1 MDGENVGFDLGRAP
15 DLSMVLGIASVV
27 IYLLGC
33 LMGCFLGMLGLGPV
47 ACAVWTIG
55 VVVGIVAI
63 VMARGGLSRIALG
76 EMSEALRGRATSGL
90 YTGVAGV
97 VLPSLSILALL
108 VLAVFGVGA
117 AFLIPILDSL

>member
-15 DLSMVLGIASVV
+15 DLSMALGIASIAV
-27 IYLLGC
+27 YLMGC

-63 VMARGGLSRIALG
+63 AMGRTGLARIELG
-76 EMSEALRGRATSGL
+76 TLSEALRGRATSGL
-90 YTGVAGV
+90 YCGIAGV
-97 VLPSLSILALL
+97 VLPTLSILALL
-108 VLAVFGVGA
+108 LLAVFGVGA